1 MIRHPLTRALLLVL
15 LPPAAHAFGD
25 PTTQAR
31 QLDAIRVTA
40 TRVQETVGNIPTAL
54 TVLTREDL
62 ERNPVG
68 VMAEH
73 LRGQPGAFIQRTG
86 PGQGIVIVRGL
97 KGSEVL
103 HLVDGFRLNN
113 AFFRNAPNQYLALID
128 PYALEQVELTRG
140 AASTLFGSDA
150 MGGVLQLRSATPR
163 FSDEGSGWSLRSTA
177 LYSSHELERTQHARV
192 DFAGENLAMA
202 TTLTWQ
208 DFGQYQPG
216 GDVSRL
222 RETGHVAHG
231 GGTRL
236 LWRSGDHELGL
247 TLQSFE
253 LPRLNRYNELVR
265 GFGNAVENEESVFEP
280 NRRRFAQLRYHVNRL
295 GWADTLELMAG
306 QQIIDDDRR
315 TRGVGASFREYE
327 DNSSELSG
335 LSAVASR
342 ALGDHQLTLGFDFYR
357 DKVRSRRE
365 REVIATGVLSAR
377 PARFPDGSVQR
388 ELGLFIN
395 DDWRIGEQLDLIA
408 GLRWT
413 RYGIDL
419 PAADRGVGIDSST
432 ADLTGQLGLGWSF
445 SEDWK
450 LAANLGRGFRAPNVF
465 DYSTLGDRPG
475 NRFNEPNTDL
485 GPETVLTGD
494 LGLRFVGQTL
504 AADVTVFA
512 TRYRDRLVSVNTGR
526 RTSTGRIIVRTE
538 NIGESRLHGVESGLR
553 WQPAVNWQLRATLNW
568 TWAADELDGGRVPAN
583 RTPPLNGRID
593 LEHQWTEALSV
604 GARATFAARQDR
616 LAPSDLTDNRINPRG
631 TGGYAVYDL
640 GVRYAPPESAWEA
653 AIDFDNLFD
662 KAYREHGSGID
673 GVGRG
678 VVLRLG
684 TGFDG

>member
-1 MIRHPLTRALLLVL
+1 MPRHPLTQALLLAALMPKPVIAA
-15 LPPAAHAFGD
+15 PAESA
-25 PTTQAR
+25 AR
-31 QLDAIRVTA
+31 QLDEVRVTA
-40 TRVQETVGNIPTAL
+40 TRVQEAIGNIPTAL
-54 TVLTREDL
+54 TVLTRGEL

-113 AFFRNAPNQYLALID
+113 AFFRNAPNQYMALVD

-163 FSDEGSGWSLRSTA
+163 FADGEPGWSLRSTS
-177 LYSSHELERTQHARV
+177 LYSSHEQERTQHARI
-192 DFAGENLAMA
+192 DLSGENLAIA

-216 GDVSRL
+216 GDTQRL
-222 RETGHVAHG
+222 RETGHRAHG

-247 TLQSFE
+247 TLQSYE

-265 GFGNAVENEESVFEP
+265 GFGSTVENEESVFEP
-280 NRRRFAQLRYHVNRL
+280 NRRRFAQLRYHVQNL
-295 GWADTLELMAG
+295 GWADTLELMTG

-315 TRGVGASFREYE
+315 TRGVGANFREYE
-327 DNSSELSG
+327 DNSSELTG
-335 LSAVASR
+335 FSAVASR
-342 ALGDHQLTLGFDFYR
+342 AWGDHQLTLGFDFYR
-357 DKVRSRRE
+357 DEVRSSRE
-365 REVIATGVLSAR
+365 REAVATSVRSIR

-388 ELGLFIN
+388 ELGVFVN
-395 DDWRIGEQLDLIA
+395 DDWRITEQLDLIA

-413 RYGIDL
+413 RYGVDL
-419 PAADRGVGIDSST
+419 PAADRGVGIDSTT
-432 ADLTGQLGLGWSF
+432 ADLTGQLGLTWAF
-445 SEDWK
+445 AEDWK
-450 LAANLGRGFRAPNVF
+450 LAANVGRGFRAPNVF

-494 LGLRFVGQTL
+494 VGLRFVGATL
-504 AADVTVFA
+504 AADFTVFA
-512 TRYRDRLVSVNTGR
+512 TRYRDRLVSVDTGR
-526 RTSTGRIIVRTE
+526 RTASGRLIVRTE

-553 WQPAVNWQLRATLNW
+553 WEPTEDWRLRGALNW

-583 RTPPLNGRID
+583 RTPPLNGR
-593 LEHQWTEALSV
+593 LEAEYQWSPALSL

-616 LAPSDLTDNRINPRG
+616 LAPSDLVDNRIDPRG

-640 GVRYAPPESAWEA
+640 SLRYAPVGQAWEA
-653 AIDFDNLFD
+653 AIDLDNLFD

-678 VVLRLG
+678 IVLRLS
-684 TGFDG
+684 TRFDG

>member
-1 MIRHPLTRALLLVL
+1 MIRHPLTQALLLAILV
-15 LPPAAHAFGD
+15 PTVHAASD
-25 PTTQAR
+25 PESGAR
-31 QLDAIRVTA
+31 QLDEVRVTA
-40 TRVQETVGNIPTAL
+40 TRVQEAIGNIPTAL

-113 AFFRNAPNQYLALID
+113 AFFRNAPNQYMALVD

-150 MGGVLQLRSATPR
+150 MGGVLQLRTATPR
-163 FSDEGSGWSLRSTA
+163 FRDDGAGWSFRSTS

-192 DFAGENLAMA
+192 DVASENLAVS

-208 DFGQYQPG
+208 ELGQYQPG
-216 GDVSRL
+216 GDVARL

-247 TLQSFE
+247 ALQSYE

-265 GFGNAVENEESVFEP
+265 GFGSTVENQESVFEP
-280 NRRRFAQLRYHVNRL
+280 NRRRFAQLRYQVNNL
-295 GWADTLELMAG
+295 SWADTLELMAG

-315 TRGVGASFREYE
+315 TRGVGASFREFE
-327 DNSSELSG
+327 DNSSELTG
-335 LSAVASR
+335 LTGVASR

-357 DKVRSRRE
+357 DEVRSSRE
-365 REVIATGVLSAR
+365 REVITSGTLTSR

-388 ELGLFIN
+388 ELGLFLN
-395 DDWRIGEQLDLIA
+395 DDWRISEQLDLIA

-419 PAADRGVGIDSST
+419 PAADRGVGIDSRT
-432 ADLTGQLGLGWSF
+432 ADLTGQLGLTWAF
-445 SEDWK
+445 ADDWK

-475 NRFNEPNTDL
+475 NRFNEPNAEL
-485 GPETVLTGD
+485 GPETVVTGD
-494 LGLRFVGQTL
+494 LGLRYFGEAL
-504 AADVTVFA
+504 SADFTVFA
-512 TRYRDRLVSVNTGR
+512 TRYRDRLVSVDTGR

-538 NIGESRLHGVESGLR
+538 NIGQSRLHGFESGLR
-553 WQPAVNWQLRATLNW
+553 WELTEDWRLRGALNW
-568 TWAADELDGGRVPAN
+568 TWAVDELDGGTAPAN
-583 RTPPLNGRID
+583 RTPPLNGRIEI
-593 LEHQWTEALSV
+593 EHQWSEAISL
-604 GARATFAARQDR
+604 GARTSFAARQDR

-631 TGGYAVYDL
+631 TGGYAVHDL
-640 GVRYAPPESAWEA
+640 SLRYAPPEQPWEA
-653 AIDFDNLFD
+653 SLDLDNLFD

-678 VVLRLG
+678 VVLRFS
-684 TGFDG
+684 TRFDG